1 MVVVL
6 KVVKVLAAR
15 PYIPVNVPN
24 TVVVAEAE
32 VVSITGLTPLVQEV
46 PVYLA
51 RVEVL
56 VVEVLTTLLRVGSVE
71 PGVVMP
77 LVVVV
82 LEVLEVEVPQEP
94 QAETIL
100 LGAVTAA
107 AVVQDMLVTKVV

>member
-24 TVVVAEAE
+24 TVVVEEAE

-56 VVEVLTTLLRVGSVE
+56 EVEVLTTLPLVVLVV
-71 PGVVMP
+71 PGVCMP
-77 LVVVV
+77 LVAAAV
-82 LEVLEVEVPQEP
+82 LEVVAAVQEP

-100 LGAVTAA
+100 LGAVTAEV
-107 AVVQDMLVTKVV
+107 AVEDMLVTKVV

>member
-1 MVVVL
+1 ML

-24 TVVVAEAE
+24 MVVVVEAE

-56 VVEVLTTLLRVGSVE
+56 EVEVLTTLPLVVLVV
-71 PGVVMP
+71 PGVCMP
-77 LVVVV
+77 LVAAAG
-82 LEVLEVEVPQEP
+82 LEV
-94 QAETIL
+94 
-100 LGAVTAA
+100 GA
-107 AVVQDMLVTKVV
+107 AVQERQAQIMLSDAVMVVAEAVVMLVTKVV